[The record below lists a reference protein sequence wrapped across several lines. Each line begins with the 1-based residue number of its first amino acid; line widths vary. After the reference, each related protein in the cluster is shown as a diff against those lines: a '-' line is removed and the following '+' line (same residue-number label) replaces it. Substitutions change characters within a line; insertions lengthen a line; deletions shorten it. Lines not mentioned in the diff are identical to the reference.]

1 MFPFFREFRCRR
13 KLPTRLQIN
22 LLHAAMHENSWVS
35 QPVFQLVFHLSVFT
49 CPLQQTIRWCI
60 LPWTIH
66 QRLVNDQVKKRC
78 KGIGLPSITGIW
90 PSWDMMGISTN
101 DPLMRRDCFYVVFLS
116 AAHVII
122 VCWVMTDLWMFTH
135 QGSRHLAQRNRFA
148 LFRCV
153 CDLRTYI
160 SHTTSRV
167 FLCLIHVQRF
177 LSPSKTSQTSDL
189 LMFWQV
195 VNQHLG

>member
-1 MFPFFREFRCRR
+1 MRIHGFAASFP
-13 KLPTRLQIN
+13 I
-22 LLHAAMHENSWVS
+22 
-35 QPVFQLVFHLSVFT
+35 VFHLSVFT

-90 PSWDMMGISTN
+90 PSWDIMGISAN

-122 VCWVMTDLWMFTH
+122 VCWVMTDLCMFTH
-135 QGSRHLAQRNRFA
+135 QGSCHLRPNG
-148 LFRCV
+148 
-153 CDLRTYI
+153 I
-160 SHTTSRV
+160 
-167 FLCLIHVQRF
+167 
-177 LSPSKTSQTSDL
+177 DL
-189 LMFWQV
+189 LFFVVCVTYEPTFHILQV
-195 VNQHLG
+195 GSFCASYMCKDSCHLPRPVAR